1 MKKIRVN
8 YMMPEHLYD
17 FVKSEAENLGIPMS
31 TMYIMIVNAYKDS
44 STALQALKNIDDV
57 SKMAKNK

>member
-1 MKKIRVN
+1 
-8 YMMPEHLYD
+8 MMPEHLYD

-57 SKMAKNK
+57 SKMTKNK

>member
-17 FVKSEAENLGIPMS
+17 FVKSESENLGIPMS